1 MVSADTLL
9 DYKDWTIP
17 FTVYNN
23 AYYKQLGAIIS
34 HNNKQKHLNNIKKA
48 TT

>member
-34 HNNKQKHLNNIKKA
+34 QNYKTSFFNR
-48 TT
+48 